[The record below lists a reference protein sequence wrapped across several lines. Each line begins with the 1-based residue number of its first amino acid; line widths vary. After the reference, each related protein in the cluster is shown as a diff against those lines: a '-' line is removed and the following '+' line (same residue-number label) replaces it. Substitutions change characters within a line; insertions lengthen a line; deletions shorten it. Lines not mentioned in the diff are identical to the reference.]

1 MCTWLVRQRCTTL
14 PQAGVNILC
23 NRLKAYNYF
32 FKQIIFLNSTWN
44 TFQEYCGV
52 LKFIYQFCSG
62 QAVCPSCPDFW
73 AQAFEGNCPNND
85 RIIVIPCKALFMRFC
100 PDLALILLDFVQNL
114 PGFGLFF
121 SANWARIENWAHCS
135 RSNFLG
141 QITPN
146 WFNYIHPGIVY
157 PNTMRH
163 SIAQQLICCHMWGYL
178 ILAAMAWAMGAIA
191 IFSICISLFLPSL
204 PTYFSLTPSQQQRR
218 LQCSNG

>member
-14 PQAGVNILC
+14 PQAGVNILY

-121 SANWARIENWAHCS
+121 FLQIELGLRIGHTVAEAT
-135 RSNFLG
+135 FLG
-141 QITPN
+141 KLLQT
-146 WFNYIHPGIVY
+146 G
-157 PNTMRH
+157 
-163 SIAQQLICCHMWGYL
+163 LI
-178 ILAAMAWAMGAIA
+178 
-191 IFSICISLFLPSL
+191 IF
-204 PTYFSLTPSQQQRR
+204 TQA
-218 LQCSNG
+218 